1 VVLRVTFEVSG
12 LMLWKESLVLIML
25 NVTIHSITV
34 NIDFQVGGTFMMTFD
49 TREVGLNDISLES
62 SSSSGA

>member
-1 VVLRVTFEVSG
+1 MVMYEVLG
-12 LMLWKESLVLIML
+12 LMLSKESLVLIML
-25 NVTIHSITV
+25 NVTIHSIV
-34 NIDFQVGGTFMMTFD
+34 NINFQMDGTFMMIFD